1 MLKTVIA
8 IDADLASRIAIRYA
22 CQLGRSL
29 DMTISTVHALE
40 PGEEGNAI
48 ATGWVRRTWE
58 GAVVREAKEQVIHL
72 VRSEQTRCR
81 PLESPLFLPPGRPR
95 ADRIAEQLR
104 ASHYDLFVEGLI
116 HRFERD
122 TFLEKIGSRLYRGS
136 PCPIL
141 LAQNVPPWAKG
152 VLWVSDGMMTE
163 QMVERFL
170 RIFPIQSVELKLLNC
185 KFSKS
190 PSATVQGSSSPNQ
203 VGPALSLLESS
214 LKNISTVEGSPSSM
228 AALVRDHSLIVSS
241 LPRKNS
247 PMAELLSKSPCT
259 LLFLP

>member
-1 MLKTVIA
+1 MLNTVIA
-8 IDADLASRIAIRYA
+8 IDADLASRIAIRYV

-29 DMTISTVHALE
+29 DMTISTIHALE
-40 PGEEGNAI
+40 PGEEGQAI
-48 ATGWVRRTWE
+48 ATGWVRQTWE
-58 GAVVREAKEQVIHL
+58 GAVVREAEEQVIRL
-72 VRSEQTRCR
+72 VKSEQTRCR

-104 ASHYDLFVEGLI
+104 SNHFDLFVEGLL

-122 TFLEKIGSRLYRGS
+122 QFLEKIGSRLYRES

-163 QMVERFL
+163 QMVESFL

-185 KFSKS
+185 RFSKN
-190 PSATVQGSSSPNQ
+190 PSAAVQGSSSPKE
-203 VGPALSLLESS
+203 VGPALNLLESS
-214 LKNISTVEGSPSSM
+214 IKNISTVEGSPSSM

-241 LPRKNS
+241 LPRENS